1 MARFEAVLLDYAN
14 TVVQFDRPQMRSIH
28 ARLAA
33 YLSRTLAPVD
43 SATLGAAMD
52 LICVRPALSRD
63 MREFTPL
70 QQMQLVLQE
79 AFGRPF
85 GVDDELV
92 ADANREFQQL
102 FVSSLELDE
111 RTLQA
116 LSLIRRRARV
126 GLVSNYPCGASLR
139 RSLAVLGLERH
150 FDPVVIS
157 GEIGY
162 VKPHPRVFEIA
173 LGLLGVAP
181 DRVLFVGDSWSA
193 DMVGA
198 HRAGMATCHHRGMT
212 STGDHERRD
221 GSYRPDF
228 TIDHLEQLD
237 GLLVAAGRAR
247 LHAS

>member
-33 YLSRTLAPVD
+33 YISHTIAPIE
-43 SATLGAAMD
+43 SATLGVAMD
-52 LICVRPALSRD
+52 TICVRPPLSRD
-63 MREFTPL
+63 LREFTPL
-70 QQMQLVLQE
+70 EQMQLVLQE

-85 GVDDELV
+85 CTDDETV
-92 ADANREFQQL
+92 TDANREFQQM

-111 RTLQA
+111 QTLQA
-116 LSLIRRRARV
+116 LSAIRRRVRV

-139 RSLAVLGLERH
+139 RSLAALEIERL

-157 GEIGY
+157 GEVGY

-181 DRVLFVGDSWSA
+181 DRVLFVGDDWAA

-212 STGDHERRD
+212 SARDHEQRYV
-221 GSYRPDF
+221 SYRPDF
-228 TIDHLEQLD
+228 TIEHLGQLD
-237 GLLVAAGRAR
+237 GVLVSTEVYAP
-247 LHAS
+247 